1 MAQTV
6 LYKNLR
12 INDISNQPSAKNKA
26 GGSQVPLA
34 YSGMRNFMIQTPI
47 LSAPFGISEYTP
59 DNTPTKYSLEFSFKN
74 YENDPKIK
82 CFMDKI
88 TELDNYLIDMAVTN
102 SQEWFGKQ
110 MSKVVVEELYRP
122 LLKPSKQPDK
132 YAPTLKLKIRTQR
145 ADESKLSVLA
155 FKNKENF
162 DMEEFVPGTTA
173 KAIVEVSPLW
183 FVNKQFGTTLTLMAL
198 EIEELPTNKLNVNSF
213 QDEDENEVDSDQDM

>member
-1 MAQTV
+1 MANTV
-6 LYKNLR
+6 LYKNFN

-26 GGSQVPLA
+26 GGTQVPLS
-34 YSGMRNFMIQTPI
+34 YSGMRNFMIQTPT

-59 DNTPTKYSLEFSFKN
+59 DNAPTKYSLEFSFKN
-74 YENDPKIK
+74 YEEDPKIK

-88 TELDNYLIDMAVTN
+88 TELDNYLIDMAVAN

-132 YAPTLKLKIRTQR
+132 YAPTLKLKIRTSR
-145 ADESKLSVLA
+145 GDDSHLSVAA
-155 FKNKENF
+155 FKDKEQFN
-162 DMEEFVPGTTA
+162 MEEFVPGTTA

-183 FVNKQFGTTLTLMAL
+183 FVNKQFGATLTLMAL
-198 EIEELPTNKLNVNSF
+198 EIEQLPTSKLNAYSF
-213 QDEDENEVDSDQDM
+213 QDENEVDSDQDM